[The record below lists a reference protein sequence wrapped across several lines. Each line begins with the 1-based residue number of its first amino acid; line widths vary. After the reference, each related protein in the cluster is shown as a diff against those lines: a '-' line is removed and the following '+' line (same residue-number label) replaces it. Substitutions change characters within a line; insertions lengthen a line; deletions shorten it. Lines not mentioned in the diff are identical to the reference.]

1 MSDLRDW
8 LRGHNLEQ
16 YADAFEANDI
26 DLDILPEL
34 DDDDLEQLG
43 LSLGNRRRLLKA
55 IAVRNT
61 AAAAISAQEKA
72 LPPDKTSPAAEAPS
86 SGEAERRQV
95 TVMFADMVG
104 STALSAK
111 LDPELLGGVIRR
123 YQDAV
128 AGAIGRYGGFV
139 AKFMGDGVL
148 AYFGFPH
155 AFEDAAER
163 AVHAAIGILSEV
175 GAIETPDGTRVQA
188 RIGIATGLVVVGE
201 IIGTGMAQERTIV
214 GETPNLAARLE
225 ALAGADCILVS
236 ESTQKLLGGLFEL
249 THTGEHE
256 LKGFSR
262 PVPAW
267 RVCGEASVES
277 RFAAIRAGGLPLIGR
292 AHEMGLMRERWHLA
306 RQGEGQILTVT
317 GEAGIGK
324 SRVIEA
330 LQQELAAEA
339 HARINLQ
346 CSPYHSDSALYPVIQ
361 YLNRAAGLAPADP
374 PDLCTEKLRALLG
387 ARHIVNPAALPL
399 LAELLSIPLTEAAPA
414 ASPAQRKAAT
424 LALIVEIMT
433 WTSDGDPLL
442 IVLEDAHWI
451 DATTLE
457 MMTRLA
463 DSITRARL
471 LVVVSARPDFTP
483 SWLSRP
489 HATLITLGRLGRP
502 ECMQVVAGVA
512 AAHGL
517 AADTIAA
524 IIAKTDGVPLF
535 VEELTR
541 SVIESAGGESVP
553 ATLKDSLMA
562 RLDRLGGAREV
573 AQIAAVIGRQF
584 TFALLEAVAAKDN
597 DELEDMLAKLIAAG
611 IVFPEERGLE
621 RSFNFK
627 HALVRDAAYES
638 LLLMR
643 RREWHGRVGLA
654 LEQRFS
660 DVAAKEPEMLAY
672 HFGEA
677 GQLSLACDYRMHAG
691 NQAVGRST
699 YVEAIAHFTAG
710 LKLAETM
717 PPPNGLQRQLDFW
730 LKLGSALFV
739 TQGLQSI
746 EAETAYTKAAE
757 IGEALGDGP
766 ASFQAKWGLWI
777 NANLRRKTALARD
790 RANELVSFAQQSG
803 DRELLLEAYHCQLST
818 AHFRGDVRG
827 VLEGSRHAISLY
839 DVMQHR
845 HLAHAFGGHDPC
857 VCAHAQCGN
866 AWQLSGEGQNA
877 RQHFTQ
883 AIALAETLDHPNSLA
898 HGLHST
904 GMGHQL
910 GGDREAV
917 YAAAHR
923 AAALADKFG
932 LPPWRASSLILVGWA
947 TASGAAAADAVRLID
962 AEIANATAAG
972 PLPQYYLGLAAEV
985 LLAAGRP
992 ADALGHL
999 ERAIAGIGEAGIG
1012 IYLPEIYR
1020 LRGACLLALERG
1032 NKAEARS
1039 AFATAADI
1047 AKRQGAVIFERR
1059 AEASLFELAT

>member
-1 MSDLRDW
+1 MSEVRDW
-8 LRGHNLEQ
+8 LRGNNLEQ

-26 DLDILPEL
+26 DLDILADL
-34 DDDDLEQLG
+34 DDHDLEQLG

-55 IAVRNT
+55 IAAHN
-61 AAAAISAQEKA
+61 AQAIPVSSDNASSLDKSKSSVVEK
-72 LPPDKTSPAAEAPS
+72 
-86 SGEAERRQV
+86 SGSGDAERRQV

-111 LDPELLGGVIRR
+111 IDPELLSGVIRR

-148 AYFGFPH
+148 AYFGFPL

-163 AVHAAIGILSEV
+163 AVRAAIAILAEV
-175 GAIETPDGTRVQA
+175 GAIEMPDGTRVQV

-201 IIGTGMAQERTIV
+201 IIGTGSAQERTIV
-214 GETPNLAARLE
+214 GETPNLAARLQ
-225 ALAGADCILVS
+225 ALAGPDCILVS
-236 ESTQKLLGGLFEL
+236 ESTQRLLGGLFEL

-256 LKGFSR
+256 LKGFAR

-277 RFAAIRAGGLPLIGR
+277 RFAAIRAGRLPLIGR
-292 AHEMGLMRERWHLA
+292 AHEVGLMRERWHLA
-306 RQGEGQILTVT
+306 QQGEGQILTVT

-324 SRVIEA
+324 SRLIEA

-346 CSPYHSDSALYPVIQ
+346 CSPYHSDSALYPLIQ
-361 YLNRAAGLAPADP
+361 YLTRAAGLAPTDL
-374 PDLCTEKLRALLG
+374 PDVSTEKLRALLG
-387 ARHIVNPAALPL
+387 ARHIDNPAALPL
-399 LAELLSIPLTEAAPA
+399 LAELLSIPLTEPAPA
-414 ASPAQRKAAT
+414 GSPAQRKAAT
-424 LALIVEIMT
+424 LALIIEMMT
-433 WTSDGDPLL
+433 RTSGNDPAL

-463 DSITRARL
+463 DGISRERL
-471 LVVVSARPDFTP
+471 LVVVSARPDFAP
-483 SWLSRP
+483 PWLSRP
-489 HATLITLGRLGRP
+489 HAALITLGRLGRG
-502 ECMQVVAGVA
+502 ECMQVVASVA

-517 AADTIAA
+517 TADTIAA
-524 IIAKTDGVPLF
+524 IISKTDGVPLF
-535 VEELTR
+535 VEEMTR
-541 SVIESAGGESVP
+541 SVMESAGEDTVP

-584 TFALLEAVAAKDN
+584 TFSLLEVVAGKDSG
-597 DELEDMLAKLIAAG
+597 ELEDMLAKLIATG

-638 LLLMR
+638 LLLVR

-654 LEQRFS
+654 LEQRFG
-660 DVAAKEPEMLAY
+660 DVAAKEPELLAY

-677 GQLSLACDYRMHAG
+677 GQLALGCDYRMRAG
-691 NQAVGRST
+691 DQAVSRSA
-699 YVEAIAHFTAG
+699 YVEAMAHFTAG
-710 LKLAETM
+710 LELANLL
-717 PPPNGLQRQLDFW
+717 PQQNGLRRQLDFS

-739 TQGLQSI
+739 VHGLQSI
-746 EAETAYTKAAE
+746 EAETAYTKASE
-757 IGEALGDGP
+757 IGQELGDGP

-790 RANELVSFAQQSG
+790 RAVELVSLAQQSG

-818 AHFRGDVRG
+818 AHFGGDVRG

-839 DVMQHR
+839 EVTQHR

-866 AWQLSGEGQNA
+866 AWQLSGEGQQA

-883 AIALAETLDHPNSLA
+883 AVALAEMIDHPNSLA
-898 HGLHST
+898 QGLHST

-910 GGDREAV
+910 GGDREAA

-923 AAALADKFG
+923 AAALADKFN
-932 LPPWRASSLILVGWA
+932 LPPWRASSLILLGWA
-947 TASGAAAADAVRLID
+947 TSTGAADTDAVRLID
-962 AEIANATAAG
+962 AEIVKATAVG

-999 ERAIAGIGEAGIG
+999 DRAIAGIDEAGVG

-1020 LRGACLLALERG
+1020 LRGACLLALDRR

-1047 AKRQGAVIFERR
+1047 ARRQGAVMFERR
-1059 AEASLFELAT
+1059 AEASLSELAT